1 LKVFV
6 DTNVL
11 FAAYA
16 GSGLCTELLIY
27 LRQRHQ
33 LVVSEQVLDEFERAV
48 AKKLKQPAKQ
58 AKAYRV
64 GLQQRCLVQPQPP
77 KTAKRSRDP
86 KDDAILQAA
95 LDAQCDWLV
104 TGDADLTVL
113 KRLEGM
119 PITTPRDFFEAMGVE
134 EPWN

>member
-1 LKVFV
+1 MRVFV

-27 LRQRHQ
+27 LRQRHR
-33 LVVSEQVLDEFERAV
+33 LVVSEQVLDEFERAIH
-48 AKKLKQPAKQ
+48 KKLKQPAKQ
-58 AKAYRV
+58 AKAYRR
-64 GLQQRCLVQPQPP
+64 GLEQRCQVQMDPP
-77 KTAKRSRDP
+77 VAPRRSRDP
-86 KDDAILQAA
+86 KDDSILQAA
-95 LDAQCDWLV
+95 LDAKCDWLI
-104 TGDADLTVL
+104 TGDADLTIL
-113 KRLEGM
+113 KRLQGM